1 MKRGLSALV
10 LAAGVLAFAPTD
22 ASAWT
27 CRAIGT
33 GVSTIGRSWSII
45 DAKLIALRRCE
56 VRALVPVCT
65 ILWCRPY

>member
-1 MKRGLSALV
+1 MKRFLSAAV
-10 LAAGVLAFAPTD
+10 VAAGLLVFAPGD

-33 GVSTIGRSWSII
+33 GVSTVGRAWRVI

-56 VRALVPVCT
+56 VRAFVPVCT